1 MVDKDCNQNV
11 GYFWELQVN
20 IGYISSS
27 NVTISGRVGSTG
39 DPVEEDGGIPPH
51 QEEGDPG
58 PGMAGGQE
66 KPGLPHLAPHL
77 AEQLSP
83 SAVPGCSSQFPGSTP
98 SGVAS
103 SPSFPER

>member
-1 MVDKDCNQNV
+1 MVFKDCNQNF

-27 NVTISGRVGSTG
+27 NVTISSRVCSTG

-58 PGMAGGQE
+58 PGMAG
-66 KPGLPHLAPHL
+66 AFIF
-77 AEQLSP
+77 
-83 SAVPGCSSQFPGSTP
+83 FPP
-98 SGVAS
+98 ICL
-103 SPSFPER
+103 